1 MEIKTFVFW
10 FHPSRDSNGIP
21 RRYDET
27 VPNAISAVKGV
38 KITYIDRNLIS
49 VFVEDESTIPL
60 LEKISQLQEG
70 WDFRPSRRV
79 EVSPC

>member
-1 MEIKTFVFW
+1 MEKTYIFW
-10 FHPSRDSNGIP
+10 FPPSRDSNGIP

-27 VPNAISAVKGV
+27 VPNAIRAIEGV
-38 KITYIDRNLIS
+38 KITHMVNNFIS

-70 WDFRPSRRV
+70 WWFGPSRRV